1 MFTGLVSDVGTVV
14 AADTQGA
21 LKRLRIACAYPAAGI
36 ALGASI
42 ACSGPCLTV
51 VAVDDDGG
59 RTIFDVDV
67 GAETLERTTAGSWAP
82 GTRLN
87 LERSLKVGDE
97 LGGHIVTGH
106 VDGVATILETR
117 AFDGMTRFDMEV
129 PARLARFVAEKGSV
143 GRRRHVAHRQ
153 QRDGRAS
160 LRASYSPHAR
170 GHDLGR
176 APRRRPPQ
184 PRDRPDGALRRSAHG
199 DAGMTDLAHWRMM
212 AGYNTWANIRV
223 YEAASRLA
231 DADYRADRGAFFRSV
246 HGTLNHLLTV
256 DRIFMKRITGQG
268 DAPDRL
274 DAVLFDAFAPLQTAR
289 IAEDARIAD
298 FVDALSPADLA
309 GTFTFSLLTG
319 SGRFEQ
325 HLSPAL
331 THIFNHQTHH
341 RGQVHTLLTGLVG
354 AAPVLDLLA
363 FQRETGIGMRQVA

>member
-143 GRRRHVAHRQ
+143 GL
-153 QRDGRAS
+153 DGTS
-160 LRASYSPHAR
+160 
-170 GHDLGR
+170 
-176 APRRRPPQ
+176 
-184 PRDRPDGALRRSAHG
+184 
-199 DAGMTDLAHWRMM
+199 
-212 AGYNTWANIRV
+212 
-223 YEAASRLA
+223 
-231 DADYRADRGAFFRSV
+231 
-246 HGTLNHLLTV
+246 LTV
-256 DRIFMKRITGQG
+256 NSATGARISVLLIPHTLAVTTWGERRAG
-268 DAPDRL
+268 DRL
-274 DAVLFDAFAPLQTAR
+274 NLEIDLMAR
-289 IAEDARIAD
+289 YAAR
-298 FVDALSPADLA
+298 LTEMPA
-309 GTFTFSLLTG
+309 
-319 SGRFEQ
+319 
-325 HLSPAL
+325 
-331 THIFNHQTHH
+331 
-341 RGQVHTLLTGLVG
+341 
-354 AAPVLDLLA
+354 
-363 FQRETGIGMRQVA
+363 